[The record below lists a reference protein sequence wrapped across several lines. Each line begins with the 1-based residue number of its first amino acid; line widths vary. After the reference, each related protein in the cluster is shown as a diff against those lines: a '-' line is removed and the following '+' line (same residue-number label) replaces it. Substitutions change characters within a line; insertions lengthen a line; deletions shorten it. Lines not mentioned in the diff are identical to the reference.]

1 MQQDT
6 FKNLAQHY
14 DAMMDHIDYERWV
27 VVTTMIAELCPD
39 EGFKHLDVAC
49 GTGSLIQELTQHRW
63 TTVGVDLSNA
73 MLQEATK
80 SSEEIVC
87 AQANMCH
94 LPFHH
99 SFALATC
106 FFDSLNFLT
115 EDGDLAKALSS
126 IHDSLND
133 TGVLFFDVITERM
146 VTEHFADKDWID
158 TNGGHK
164 TRWSGQY
171 DAATRIVTNTIHIGQ
186 GQSTAVQE
194 RVYTQDEIEAALKS
208 AGFTLLGVLDTETWC
223 APAPNSLRLDYV
235 VTRNTDHVIP
245 LKFESIQADIQALL
259 AE

>member
-1 MQQDT
+1 MQHDT

-49 GTGSLIQELTQHRW
+49 GTGSLLRELTNHRW
-63 TTVGVDLSNA
+63 QTTGIDLSYA
-73 MLQEATK
+73 MLQQARK
-80 SSEEIVC
+80 SSEEIAV
-87 AQANMCH
+87 AQADMCQ
-94 LPFHH
+94 LPFHN

-115 EDGDLAKALSS
+115 EDDAMPQALTS

-133 TGVLFFDVITERM
+133 TGVFFFDVITERM
-146 VTEHFADKDWID
+146 VTEHFADQDWID
-158 TNGGHK
+158 HNGGHR
-164 TRWSGQY
+164 TRWSGKY
-171 DAATRIVTNTIHIGQ
+171 DAASRIVTNTIHIEKGD
-186 GQSTAVQE
+186 STAVQE
-194 RVYTQDEIEAALKS
+194 RVYSQDEIEIALKA
-208 AGFTLLGVLDTETWC
+208 AGFTLLGVLDTETWRE
-223 APAPNSLRLDYV
+223 PDVNSLRLDFV
-235 VTRNTDHVIP
+235 ATRNPDDIIH